1 MSEVANVPSLRFAAE
16 DVELFG
22 GASHDLNP
30 LHLSEDYARRT
41 PFGRPVVFGILA
53 ALASLGR
60 VGPRAGLSLST
71 LRLEFRMP
79 VFADVDYAIDSRE
92 SSLEQVD
99 LALMDGPQV
108 VMRVTA
114 TFRQG
119 EPDRVPAEPI
129 LSVDTLAESLD
140 RQSVDLVPGL
150 TIEGG
155 YAPEWKLAAALMQRL
170 RLQESGLGASHV
182 AALLCAS
189 YLVGMQLPGRRA
201 LFVRLSLQFRAVAQT
216 NEPIAYLARVR
227 TMERRSHLM
236 TADVRFGGG
245 ETDAAVGEIVAQVRQ
260 DVPPLTL
267 QMVESVLPRSE
278 ALVGKLGLVI
288 GASRGLGAALCL
300 SLASQGCTVL
310 ASFHKSGA
318 EAQRLQDAAS
328 AASGRIQTV
337 RGDAADLAWCEELRG
352 LVERDFGRLDFLIC
366 NAAPALLP
374 MRLHPRSVS
383 RVDDYVAES
392 LRLVS
397 VPVAVFLPLVSTHAG
412 WLVTISSSAVGAPPA
427 DWPHYVSAKF
437 AVEGLTRAAAADQR
451 AASYLIA
458 RPPRLR
464 TELLNTPLGHEGA
477 SPPERV
483 AARIVQ
489 QLMGPPGAG
498 RVQMLEA
505 F

>member
-119 EPDRVPAEPI
+119 EPDRVPAGPI

-189 YLVGMQLPGRRA
+189 YL
-201 LFVRLSLQFRAVAQT
+201 
-216 NEPIAYLARVR
+216 
-227 TMERRSHLM
+227 ERRSHLM